1 MAKIALVDDS
11 GILRAA
17 LRNVLESSGFAVAVE
32 AENSQEFFSAM
43 KQHPADLVLLD
54 VFFPNESGLDI
65 LLKIKQLY
73 PSVKVLMVTGL
84 RQESVLEQ
92 AQKNGA
98 DGVLY
103 KPFDTAEL
111 IAAIERVVS
120 K

>member
-1 MAKIALVDDS
+1 
-11 GILRAA
+11 
-17 LRNVLESSGFAVAVE
+17 
-32 AENSQEFFSAM
+32 M

-65 LLKIKQLY
+65 LLKTKQLY
-73 PSVKVLMVTGL
+73 PAVKVLMVTGL

-111 IAAIERVVS
+111 IAAIERVIS